1 MLEKSEGSNQR
12 SATAGMDQISQALHD
27 LCQPLTTLQ
36 CRLEIAQL
44 GGTDQ
49 DYREAVELGLVECDR
64 LIEGVGLMRQIVRDT
79 RSVES
84 ERAGTRR

>member
-1 MLEKSEGSNQR
+1 MLEKNETSQQKSV
-12 SATAGMDQISQALHD
+12 AVGMDQISQALHD

-49 DYREAVELGLVECDR
+49 DYKDAVELGLIECDR
-64 LIEGVGLMRQIVRDT
+64 LIEGVGLMRQIVRES
-79 RSVES
+79 RSAEAEKMGV
-84 ERAGTRR
+84 RR